1 MVTHTGSFLWVLFSG
16 ALLGLLIR
24 AIYSEL
30 LYSSFLSIYMGPV
43 ARQVDHQAIQSI
55 LCCASITTY
64 ICDFNT
70 FQCVKA
76 LIEGFNLGR
85 RHGGIHYL
93 PLEFGVGELSFV
105 ILLRNAHV
113 AQDPIDSME
122 ILWRDRGCA
131 VGVHDRQDSGI
142 GRLWKKVG
150 R

>member
-43 ARQVDHQAIQSI
+43 ARQVDHQEIQFI

-70 FQCVKA
+70 LHFLTYIV
-76 LIEGFNLGR
+76 LPDVNVLGSAMVFW
-85 RHGGIHYL
+85 I
-93 PLEFGVGELSFV
+93 F
-105 ILLRNAHV
+105 
-113 AQDPIDSME
+113 D
-122 ILWRDRGCA
+122 
-131 VGVHDRQDSGI
+131 
-142 GRLWKKVG
+142 
-150 R
+150 